1 MNTAG
6 AIPGKVTR
14 HFPISVFYDDQNS
27 TSLGFL
33 GVQAVGYALHNDMSW
48 SSIWRIVGAI
58 NLIGNLVYIFGGS
71 GRRLG

>member
-6 AIPGKVTR
+6 AIPG
-14 HFPISVFYDDQNS
+14 IIVFFKCGDNFIE
-27 TSLGFL
+27 GFL

-48 SSIWRIVGAI
+48 SSIWRIVGTI
-58 NLIGNLVYIFGGS
+58 NLLGNLVYIFGGS